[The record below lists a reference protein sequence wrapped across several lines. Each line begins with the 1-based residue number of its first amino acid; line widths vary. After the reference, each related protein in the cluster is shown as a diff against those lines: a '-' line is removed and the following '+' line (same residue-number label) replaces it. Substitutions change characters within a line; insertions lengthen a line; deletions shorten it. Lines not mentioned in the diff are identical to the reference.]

1 VIWPNLDTLHDML
14 QKIRNNGVQRNVT
27 TPGFRVAGSRLLT
40 SPDLTGLV
48 QPAEIRR
55 AVFPVPILWQR
66 DGGRQLG
73 TAGQMVELGGAA
85 QKAAAPPSLTSGRT
99 STCNSSDEE
108 LDIGGCCIV
117 QERCCPCDVAS
128 FDEI

>member
-1 VIWPNLDTLHDML
+1 MIWSNLDTLHDML

-27 TPGFRVAGSRLLT
+27 TPGFRVAESRLLT
-40 SPDLTGLV
+40 SPDLTELV

-55 AVFPVPILWQR
+55 AVFPVPILWPR

-85 QKAAAPPSLTSGRT
+85 
-99 STCNSSDEE
+99 
-108 LDIGGCCIV
+108 
-117 QERCCPCDVAS
+117 
-128 FDEI
+128 